1 MPAERAPHPPI
12 TFPSAPAA
20 PVDVP
25 RPPRVAV
32 PRSPGTPAPGDR
44 LVDIRWV
51 RAASCGQLLP
61 SLPQPVDQLQRC

>member
-25 RPPRVAV
+25 QPPR
-32 PRSPGTPAPGDR
+32 TPAPGDR
-44 LVDIRWV
+44 FVDIRWV
-51 RAASCGQLLP
+51 NA
-61 SLPQPVDQLQRC
+61 DQLWTTAAQSTPTCGPTTAV

>member
-25 RPPRVAV
+25 AATTRGRGFEHPV
-32 PRSPGTPAPGDR
+32 PLH
-44 LVDIRWV
+44 LVIDLWT
-51 RAASCGQLLP
+51 SGG
-61 SLPQPVDQLQRC
+61 

>member
-51 RAASCGQLLP
+51 
-61 SLPQPVDQLQRC
+61 

>member
-25 RPPRVAV
+25 AATTQPLH
-32 PRSPGTPAPGDR
+32 
-44 LVDIRWV
+44 LVIDLWT
-51 RAASCGQLLP
+51 SGG
-61 SLPQPVDQLQRC
+61 